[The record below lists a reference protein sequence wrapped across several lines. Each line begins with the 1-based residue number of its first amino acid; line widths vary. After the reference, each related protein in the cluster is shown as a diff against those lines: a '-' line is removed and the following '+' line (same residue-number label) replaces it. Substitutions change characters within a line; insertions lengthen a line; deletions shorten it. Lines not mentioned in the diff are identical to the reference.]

1 MGFDRFLR
9 VNALNLPQHICH
21 PLKVSLVASHPHKV
35 HLQTQCSQSDST
47 CQPSTHSGAGCQPPN
62 TKYTYKHNALN
73 LTQHVSHPLK
83 NGAGCQPPTQSTP
96 TNTTLIYNISSHSV
110 AFSISLMQNFL
121 LITCDIQCSAHLA
134 AFE

>member
-1 MGFDRFLR
+1 MLYYWYILTNIVVRRSKFWKSCVINRWVSTVSFVSTLSIC
-9 VNALNLPQHICH
+9 LNTSVIHSKCRWLP
-21 PLKVSLVASHPHKV
+21 A
-35 HLQTQCSQSDST
+35 
-47 CQPSTHSGAGCQPPN
+47 TH

-73 LTQHVSHPLK
+73 LTQHVGHPLK